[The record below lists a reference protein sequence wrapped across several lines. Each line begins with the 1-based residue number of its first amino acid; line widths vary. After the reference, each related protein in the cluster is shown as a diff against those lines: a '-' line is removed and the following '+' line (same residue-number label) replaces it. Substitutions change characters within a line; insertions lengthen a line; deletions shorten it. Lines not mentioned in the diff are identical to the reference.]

1 VLSSLLAR
9 RKSQYEAEAVI
20 RWAHERTGR
29 YPKVFISD
37 SNAAFGA
44 ALENL
49 GLGKTVTHGVVNHSQ
64 GFRNP
69 RGYETNLMELFWG
82 TSELYEASSFR
93 GFRDWENTHRY
104 CETFDVYYNFILPIA
119 PLRSTENQ
127 SHPQAGFKYV
137 GCWSTLI
144 RGM

>member
-9 RKSQYEAEAVI
+9 QKSQYEAEAVI
-20 RWAHERTGR
+20 QWAHERTGR
-29 YPKVFISD
+29 YPKVFISN

-49 GLGKTVTHGVVNHSQ
+49 GLEKTVTHGVVNHSQ

-104 CETFDVYYNFILPIA
+104 CETFDVYYNFYPPHSSLTLDGKPVT
-119 PLRSTENQ
+119 P
-127 SHPQAGFKYV
+127 AG
-137 GCWSTLI
+137 GI
-144 RGM
+144 